1 MLVYIMVERM
11 RLQQDPNKNQTVTF
25 NATQRQVD
33 RLDDKIDEIN
43 SNSYKQ
49 YSKSDALRLALS
61 MINDMA
67 NDSLEQEMGG
77 K

>member
-1 MLVYIMVERM
+1 M
-11 RLQQDPNKNQTVTF
+11 RLQQDPNKNRTVTF

-43 SNSYKQ
+43 SDSYKQ